1 MIRHATMGDLNSI
14 TELEKLCFPPKEAAG
29 YETFQERLKE
39 FSECFWLLL
48 EENRLIAMVNGM
60 ATDIP
65 QLSDMMYEDASMHQ
79 KDGAWQMIFGVET
92 HPEHQRQGCASMLLG
107 RVICDAK
114 LAGRKGLV
122 LTCKEALLPFYAE
135 FGFKNE
141 GISESVHG
149 EAVWYAMRLTF
160 SN

>member
-1 MIRHATMGDLNSI
+1 MMIRHATMEDLNSI

-29 YETFQERLKE
+29 YEAFQERLKE

-65 QLSDMMYEDASMHQ
+65 RLSDLMYEDASMHQ

-114 LAGRKGLV
+114 LATARGWCSPARKRCFRFMRNL
-122 LTCKEALLPFYAE
+122 A
-135 FGFKNE
+135 FK
-141 GISESVHG
+141 
-149 EAVWYAMRLTF
+149 MREYRSLCMEEPCGMR
-160 SN
+160 